1 MLVGTSGGQ
10 VLISG
15 DAGALWQERF
25 AFAGELVVALAAWA
39 EDIYVVT
46 ARQTEAG
53 MWQLTLQSSA
63 SEQALFTC
71 EANQPAAVL
80 DLSAAPHVYCAMEQ
94 HVVCVSNAGLVT
106 ESEIE
111 GAEQISAL
119 AAGAGVVLA
128 GSRKGLYVSHDSAQ
142 SWECVS
148 LAIPTVALYSVS
160 PGKAYAVSM
169 GGGLWEIALG
179 SRSAR

>member
-1 MLVGTSGGQ
+1 
-10 VLISG
+10 
-15 DAGALWQERF
+15 
-25 AFAGELVVALAAWA
+25 
-39 EDIYVVT
+39 
-46 ARQTEAG
+46 

-63 SEQALFTC
+63 SEQALFVC

-80 DLSAAPHVYCAMEQ
+80 DLSAAPYLYCAIEQ
-94 HVVCVSNAGLVT
+94 HVVCVSNSDLVT

-111 GAEQISAL
+111 GIEQISAL

-128 GSRKGLYVSHDSAQ
+128 GSRKGLYVSHDGAQ

-148 LAIPTVALYSVS
+148 SAIPIVALHSVS

-169 GGGLWEIALG
+169 GGGVWEIALD
-179 SRSAR
+179 STTAR